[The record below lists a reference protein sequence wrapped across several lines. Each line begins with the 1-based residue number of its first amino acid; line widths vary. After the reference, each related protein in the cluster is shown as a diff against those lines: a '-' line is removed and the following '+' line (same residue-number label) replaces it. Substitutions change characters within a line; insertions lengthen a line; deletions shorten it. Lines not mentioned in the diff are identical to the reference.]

1 MGVYAIYDVINN
13 HLEVRN
19 EGLTRTL
26 VQLDLLVKE
35 REIVNNLIGRLG
47 ITDEL
52 RERASNVDI
61 NIGVVNRRLPVLTD
75 LLGGRFSC
83 NFRSLYEAI
92 MMGLKNALMI
102 LQERKRSEEARKRE
116 WLIESIHQMER
127 VFGEQSDQAE
137 SARGNLL
144 RFDDVKLKERASRFR
159 DFLDAN
165 NERATKAFC
174 RLSKEGGLCDDLT
187 QIKDKDGNNFSNEKD
202 REEHIRGFYETL
214 YKKKMDAILSIEEF
228 LGDEIANTEWVNDR
242 KLNDEERDS
251 LEGPVTLAELKESL
265 DNSNFDSTSGWDGI
279 SFKVIRKFWNSLKH
293 LMLFMVNE
301 TFENG
306 ELMESFKLGVIKIIP
321 KKGNAGK
328 IEDWR
333 PITLLCCGYKIIS
346 GIVAMRLEKYLTKI
360 IGRAQKGFMKQKN
373 IHTCAA
379 NIITCIAQA
388 NANNEG
394 MGVMCVDFKKVFDSV
409 EHEAIKRVM
418 EFFNYGGNM
427 VNMVD

>member
-1 MGVYAIYDVINN
+1 VRNNNANYVSSRLDFFLISPAILDNICKVKYEDRIGADFDHKEVVIYIGRGGNKGKITVYDSTLEDPVAETMGVYAIYDVINN

-19 EGLTRTL
+19 EDLTRTL

-47 ITDEL
+47 ITDDL
-52 RERASNVDI
+52 RERASNVEI

-83 NFRSLYEAI
+83 NFRNLYEAI

-102 LQERKRSEEARKRE
+102 LQERKRSEEVMKRE
-116 WLIESIHQMER
+116 WLIESIQQMER

-137 SARGNLL
+137 TARGNLL

-187 QIKDKDGNNFSNEKD
+187 QIKDKDGNNFINEKE

-214 YKKKMDAILSIEEF
+214 YKKKMDAILSIEDF
-228 LGDEIANTEWVNDR
+228 LGGEIANIGWVNDR

-251 LEGPVTLAELKESL
+251 LEGPVTLEELKKAL
-265 DNSNFDSTSGWDGI
+265 TIVTLTVRVDG
-279 SFKVIRKFWNSLKH
+279 
-293 LMLFMVNE
+293 MVYR
-301 TFENG
+301 
-306 ELMESFKLGVIKIIP
+306 SK
-321 KKGNAGK
+321 
-328 IEDWR
+328 
-333 PITLLCCGYKIIS
+333 
-346 GIVAMRLEKYLTKI
+346 
-360 IGRAQKGFMKQKN
+360 
-373 IHTCAA
+373 
-379 NIITCIAQA
+379 
-388 NANNEG
+388 
-394 MGVMCVDFKKVFDSV
+394 
-409 EHEAIKRVM
+409 
-418 EFFNYGGNM
+418 
-427 VNMVD
+427 

>member
-1 MGVYAIYDVINN
+1 MGLYAIYDVINN
-13 HLEVRN
+13 HLEVTN

-35 REIVNNLIGRLG
+35 WEIVNNLTNRLG

-102 LQERKRSEEARKRE
+102 LQERKRNEEVRKRE
-116 WLIESIHQMER
+116 WLIESIQQMER

-187 QIKDKDGNNFSNEKD
+187 QIKDKGGKNFSNEKD
-202 REEHIRGFYETL
+202 REEHIL
-214 YKKKMDAILSIEEF
+214 
-228 LGDEIANTEWVNDR
+228 
-242 KLNDEERDS
+242 
-251 LEGPVTLAELKESL
+251 
-265 DNSNFDSTSGWDGI
+265 
-279 SFKVIRKFWNSLKH
+279 
-293 LMLFMVNE
+293 
-301 TFENG
+301 
-306 ELMESFKLGVIKIIP
+306 
-321 KKGNAGK
+321 
-328 IEDWR
+328 
-333 PITLLCCGYKIIS
+333 
-346 GIVAMRLEKYLTKI
+346 
-360 IGRAQKGFMKQKN
+360 
-373 IHTCAA
+373 
-379 NIITCIAQA
+379 
-388 NANNEG
+388 
-394 MGVMCVDFKKVFDSV
+394 
-409 EHEAIKRVM
+409 
-418 EFFNYGGNM
+418 
-427 VNMVD
+427 